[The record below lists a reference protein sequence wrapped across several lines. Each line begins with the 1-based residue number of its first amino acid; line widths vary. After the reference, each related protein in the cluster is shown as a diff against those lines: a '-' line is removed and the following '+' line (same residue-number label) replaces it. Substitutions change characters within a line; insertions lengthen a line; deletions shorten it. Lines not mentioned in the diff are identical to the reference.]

1 MIRSP
6 EQQFAFAKRL
16 PISEL
21 AKVLQGQSDVV
32 DMSIAQ
38 MVLREKTREEKI
50 KQGAQAQPEAQQPPV
65 VERDLMAAG
74 VAALPADV
82 DVGLAGGGIVAFAG
96 PDGSFVQGE
105 PPPRFYA
112 DSQGNVF
119 DRLSG
124 QQVSSGASGSQ
135 SRALT
140 VVEPPK
146 QSRALT
152 AVEPPKATPTFSGPP
167 DLDEVARRAGRFL
180 FNLGTIGARRTIPGQ
195 ILKTQDLG
203 TGEAEY
209 LEGLKRLRDMGYTDQ
224 QIQEMSETTK
234 KQLLEQKK
242 TPAQTTPAPTET
254 APTPPPPPPASGIAA
269 LPPPPSFE
277 STAAEAEKI
286 ASKLFPKQTVV
297 VPTAKEA
304 VQQEKAYLTEAGFDP
319 DLYKNQIAAIRKEAE
334 GDKSMRQDA
343 VNMRLLEAGLG
354 ILGGESPYAFV
365 NIGKG
370 ASPALKGFQEDIKEI
385 KKLERDRNKEILAL
399 QTAENQVAAGIGGKA
414 SERVQ
419 TAQKRLDDIEKQQ
432 GERKLS
438 LMTHLASNKTQEY
451 VARLNAETQRSATA
465 ETKMYREATL
475 DQELKTKALAQAD
488 TFISKLPDTQ
498 RINMTPAQL
507 EDLRRT
513 LYANSLALLQNQ
525 AATDKSRIVA
535 TYTFDGKPIKKQPN

>member
-1 MIRSP
+1 VIRSP

-50 KQGAQAQPEAQQPPV
+50 KQGAQAQPEAQQPSV

-82 DVGLAGGGIVAFAG
+82 DVGLAGGGVVAFAG
-96 PDGSFVQGE
+96 PDGSFVQGRQL
-105 PPPRFYA
+105 P
-112 DSQGNVF
+112 
-119 DRLSG
+119 LSG
-124 QQVSSGASGSQ
+124 MGPASPDYVGPALQ
-135 SRALT
+135 ST
-140 VVEPPK
+140 TKPGPG
-146 QSRALT
+146 
-152 AVEPPKATPTFSGPP
+152 PTFSSAFPNAP
-167 DLDEVARRAGRFL
+167 
-180 FNLGTIGARRTIPGQ
+180 
-195 ILKTQDLG
+195 
-203 TGEAEY
+203 
-209 LEGLKRLRDMGYTDQ
+209 
-224 QIQEMSETTK
+224 
-234 KQLLEQKK
+234 
-242 TPAQTTPAPTET
+242 TTPAIPATAGSLFRQSLRKLPFVGAAMEALSTSDEDLNKLKAFDQAKAVLAMNNVPKEEIDRMPTADVFTKAKALGYAGDRGKPVIEKKEVAAPATPAPTPTET
-254 APTPPPPPPASGIAA
+254 APAAPPPPPAKDTGATSGIAA

-319 DLYKNQIAAIRKEAE
+319 NLYKNQIAAIRKEAE

-399 QTAENQVAAGIGGKA
+399 QTAENQVAAGIGGSA
-414 SERVQ
+414 SARVQ

-438 LMTHLASNKTQEY
+438 LMTHLASNNTQEY

-475 DQELKTKALAQAD
+475 DQELRAKALAQAD

-498 RINMTPAQL
+498 RNGMTPEQL
-507 EDLRRT
+507 ENLRST
-513 LYANSLALLQNQ
+513 LYAKSLALLQNQ
-525 AATDKSRIVA
+525 KAANEPPVAASYDAKGNRI
-535 TYTFDGKPIKKQPN
+535 K

>member
-105 PPPRFYA
+105 PPPRFYV
-112 DSQGNVF
+112 DPQGNVF

-140 VVEPPK
+140 V
-146 QSRALT
+146 
-152 AVEPPKATPTFSGPP
+152 VEPPKATPTFSGPP

-195 ILKTQDLG
+195 ILKAQDLG

-224 QIQEMSETTK
+224 QMQEMSEATR
-234 KQLLEQKK
+234 KQLLDQKKK
-242 TPAQTTPAPTET
+242 TPAQTTPAPTPTGT
-254 APTPPPPPPASGIAA
+254 APAAPPPPQAKDTGATSGIAA
-269 LPPPPSFE
+269 LPSPPSFE
-277 STAAEAEKI
+277 STAAEAERI

-319 DLYKNQIAAIRKEAE
+319 NLYKNQIAAIRKEAE

-343 VNMRLLEAGLG
+343 INMRLLEAGLG

-419 TAQKRLDDIEKQQ
+419 NAQKRLDDIEKQQ
-432 GERKLS
+432 GERKLN
-438 LMTHLASNKTQEY
+438 LMTHLASNNTQEY

-465 ETKMYREATL
+465 ETKMYREETL
-475 DQELKTKALAQAD
+475 QAD
-488 TFISKLPDTQ
+488 KINKAIAAANAEMGELLKSPNTASQLMDEKAFNKRRMEILNRNLILFGVDPSALPANEPPVAARYDAKGN
-498 RINMTPAQL
+498 RI
-507 EDLRRT
+507 
-513 LYANSLALLQNQ
+513 
-525 AATDKSRIVA
+525 K
-535 TYTFDGKPIKKQPN
+535 